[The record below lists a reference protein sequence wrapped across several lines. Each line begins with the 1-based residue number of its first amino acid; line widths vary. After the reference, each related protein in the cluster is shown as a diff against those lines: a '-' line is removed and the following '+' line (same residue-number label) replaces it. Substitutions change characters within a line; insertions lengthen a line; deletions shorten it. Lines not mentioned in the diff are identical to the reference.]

1 MLSTGDITVNVSVV
15 PTDPP
20 ITVTGKL
27 EQNGIGIMGS
37 WFYNGLATQA
47 DRNRAFSD
55 ISNAETNLVSAQATL
70 QSDAT
75 ATGTDQQRVDAAL
88 NELTNQTV
96 AVQTKEQSDQQAAQ
110 VQAAQQFLAMQAN
123 LQNLQSV
130 QSNYLQAFSG
140 FVDDPF
146 AQAALNLIA

>member
-1 MLSTGDITVNVSVV
+1 MTG
-15 PTDPP
+15 
-20 ITVTGKL
+20 
-27 EQNGIGIMGS
+27 Q
-37 WFYNGLATQA
+37 
-47 DRNRAFSD
+47 
-55 ISNAETNLVSAQATL
+55 
-70 QSDAT
+70 
-75 ATGTDQQRVDAAL
+75 DQQRVDAAL

-140 FVDDPF
+140 FIDDPF
-146 AQAALNLIA
+146 AQASLNLIA